1 MITRNTRQ
9 FQLLRGGTTVD
20 KYGQLIKAQYS
31 PIGTVDVFTSLY
43 SDTNL
48 ANNPNYKEV
57 THIGIFY
64 GENIFQEKDKLD
76 DKFIV
81 LKIVP
86 CGRWTR
92 LLLKEV

>member
-1 MITRNTRQ
+1 MITRNAKPYT
-9 FQLLRGGTTVD
+9 LSRGGTTVN
-20 KYGQLIKAQYS
+20 KYGQLLKEKYT
-31 PIGTVDVFTSLY
+31 PIGTVEVFTSLY
-43 SDTNL
+43 SETNL
-48 ANNPNYKEV
+48 ADNPNYKEV
-57 THIGIFY
+57 THVGIFY

-81 LKIVP
+81 MKIVP